1 MTPID
6 PRIEPLL
13 LQMRKDPNLPEGAEA
28 SLRQAISESP
38 YLSNLLGNAI
48 ANGQIGA
55 IAVSHGQHNAGH
67 FQDGKDGKA
76 GTLNVSG
83 SLFQDWQGRA
93 RIDHL
98 TEVLGHE
105 TMHGVLAEHRANAL
119 AAFGKTMGDRMQDAH
134 AQRESQVDLTEP
146 TRVYLDKT
154 RQDEAL
160 AEISALRALNSR
172 IKHENPRISAQDAEG
187 MLLDRSVTRCVDKHV
202 TPPAFAQGLSY
213 EALTT
218 HAQARGE
225 PLTRAVEQCFY
236 DSRGTLGPHGDS
248 DYRNYYGVS
257 AISHIAKSYAHLAH
271 DRQPP
276 EVRVDLKSLGL
287 DPRQLERNGLDL
299 GSAPTFNLV
308 DLGKDGYGMV
318 QLKETGTRSNNAPNL
333 ATPPAPGPLLTP
345 ADAGHPDHA
354 MHQQIRSKV
363 GQLDAANGRTFDAT
377 SERMTASLLTLAKDN
392 GLTRVDHVLLSDRTR
407 DLPAA
412 QNLFVVQG
420 ELHNPAMLR
429 AHMPT
434 LEAAQ
439 RPVQES
445 FAQLETVNQRLVQE
459 RAQEQSSEQQ
469 RLQEQQQRGPAP
481 ML

>member
-1 MTPID
+1 MTPVD
-6 PRIEPLL
+6 ARIEPLL
-13 LQMRKDPNLPEGAEA
+13 AEMAKDPNLPKEAE
-28 SLRQAISESP
+28 SSIRQTLATSP

-48 ANGQIGA
+48 EKGQIGA
-55 IAVSHGQHNAGH
+55 IAVSHGHNNGGH

-76 GTLNVSG
+76 GTLNISDAAFSNLSG
-83 SLFQDWQGRA
+83 ERRLDYLA
-93 RIDHL
+93 
-98 TEVLGHE
+98 EVMGHE
-105 TMHGVLAEHRANAL
+105 TMHGVLAEHRTQAL
-119 AAFGKTMGDRMQDAH
+119 AEFAKTMGGRMQEAH
-134 AQRESQVDLTEP
+134 DNRENQVDLTQP

-154 RQDEAL
+154 REDEAL
-160 AEISALRALNSR
+160 SEISGMRALHDR
-172 IKHENPRISAQDAEG
+172 IKHQDPEMSDHRLEAE
-187 MLLDRSVTRCVDKHV
+187 LLQRSTTRCVDRGAS
-202 TPPAFAQGLSY
+202 PPQFANGMTY
-213 EALTT
+213 EELTTRPFARNDALTKT
-218 HAQARGE
+218 
-225 PLTRAVEQCFY
+225 VEQCFY
-236 DSRGTLGPHGDS
+236 DSRGTLGPYGDS

-257 AISHIAKSYAHLAH
+257 AISHIAKNYEHLAH

-287 DPRQLERNGLDL
+287 EPKQLERNGLDL
-299 GSAPTFNLV
+299 GSGSTFNLV

-318 QLKETGTRSNNAPNL
+318 QLKETCARGNSTPNL
-333 ATPPAPGPLLTP
+333 ATPAAPAPSLTP

-363 GQLDAANGRTFDAT
+363 EQLDDANGRSFDAT

-392 GLTRVDHVLLSDRTR
+392 GLTRVDHVLLSDKTR
-407 DLPAA
+407 DSPAA

-420 ELHNPAMLR
+420 ELQNPAMLR

-434 LEAAQ
+434 SEAAQ

-445 FAQLETVNQRLVQE
+445 FAQLETVNQRL
-459 RAQEQSSEQQ
+459 AQEQSLEQQ